1 MSNLGP
7 QFATKDWN
15 PFLAASNLLDQLA
28 DKGNSQYRTTMAMLS
43 AQNRMRNTASTADG
57 LPPKPTP
64 VPKNTELPAT
74 VRTTPTPVSTG
85 APQPGYRQRGKYITP
100 QSTGAPMP
108 KTNAT
113 TKTSTGNITPKH
125 TSAYPKKIKGTAPGT
140 RPKKK

>member
-1 MSNLGP
+1 MNNLGP

-15 PFLAASNLLDQLA
+15 PFLSASNLLDKLA
-28 DKGNSQYRTTMAMLS
+28 DRGNSQYRTQMAMMA
-43 AQNRMRNTASTADG
+43 AQNRMRDTAPTTDG

-64 VPKNTELPAT
+64 VPTNTELPAT
-74 VRTTPTPVSTG
+74 VRNTPTPGTTG
-85 APQPGYRQRGKYITP
+85 APVPGYRQRGKYITP

-113 TKTSTGNITPKH
+113 TSTGKITPKH

>member
-15 PFLAASNLLDQLA
+15 PFLAASTLVDKLA
-28 DKGNSQYRTTMAMLS
+28 DRGNSQYRTQMAMMA
-43 AQNRMRNTASTADG
+43 AQNRMRDTAPTTED
-57 LPPKPTP
+57 LPPKPTKFFKP
-64 VPKNTELPAT
+64 PAT
-74 VRTTPTPVSTG
+74 VRSTPTPANTG
-85 APQPGYRQRGKYITP
+85 APVPGYRQRGSNITP

-108 KTNAT
+108 KTNANAT
-113 TKTSTGNITPKH
+113 TSTGKITPKH